1 MNADDLSS
9 SDGARRELA
18 PHGKLR
24 LAFPVGSALYV
35 TRDPATGVL
44 RGVSIDLGNALAARL
59 GVPFQALPYGSVR
72 ELIDATGTGAWDVAT
87 LVMENGRRSIL
98 DYTRAYLEADSTY
111 LVPAGS
117 AIRAV
122 ADADKPGLRIGVAEK
137 SAFDLFLSRTVHQAT
152 LVRFQGVAAAFEGL
166 RAGACEMVAAPRQVL
181 AAAQGRFPGSR
192 ILADWFDVALV
203 GVAVPKGR
211 QAQGLAYLDR
221 FLEEA
226 IGSGWVAQAIARAG
240 MQGVKVPSP

>member
-1 MNADDLSS
+1 MNADHSS
-9 SDGARRELA
+9 PSDGARRELA
-18 PHGKLR
+18 PQGKLR

-35 TRDPATGVL
+35 TRDPADGAL
-44 RGVSIDLGNALAARL
+44 RGVSIDLGNALAVRL
-59 GVPFQALPYGSVR
+59 DVPFEALPYGSVR

-87 LVMENGRRSIL
+87 LVMEDGRRSIL

-117 AIRAV
+117 AVRVV
-122 ADADKPGLRIGVAEK
+122 ADADKAGARIGVAEK
-137 SAFDLFLSRTVHQAT
+137 SAFDLFLTRTIHQAT

-166 RAGACEMVAAPRQVL
+166 KAGACDMVAAPRQVL

-192 ILADWFDVALV
+192 ILADWFDVARV
-203 GVAVPKGR
+203 GMAVPKGR

-221 FLEEA
+221 FLEDA
-226 IGSGWVAQAIARAG
+226 IGSGWIEQAVTRAR
-240 MQGVKVPSP
+240 MQGVKVPSA